1 MLPLSLGRILEE
13 ERQRQIESTLE
24 RRRLLAPVEPP
35 ATLPGPAERTSTVRR
50 RPTVARAQAPGGDPV
65 CPTS

>member
-35 ATLPGPAERTSTVRR
+35 ATLPGPSGRTRERR
-50 RPTVARAQAPGGDPV
+50 RPTTIVRSQAPGTDPV